1 MAGVFIAR
9 ANLLRPPGS
18 PADILEQVRHSSE
31 YLLIEYLRAGAR
43 ADTSA
48 VRGSETPY
56 KMLVQLVVV
65 QYRYR
70 CDICYMLDSTP
81 AGMMFSSV
89 SRKITQSEK
98 EDSGTKVWMV
108 RMVDN

>member
-43 ADTSA
+43 AESSA

-70 CDICYMLDSTP
+70 CDICYMLHSTP
-81 AGMMFSSV
+81 AGMMFSVQKDYSV
-89 SRKITQSEK
+89 
-98 EDSGTKVWMV
+98 
-108 RMVDN
+108 